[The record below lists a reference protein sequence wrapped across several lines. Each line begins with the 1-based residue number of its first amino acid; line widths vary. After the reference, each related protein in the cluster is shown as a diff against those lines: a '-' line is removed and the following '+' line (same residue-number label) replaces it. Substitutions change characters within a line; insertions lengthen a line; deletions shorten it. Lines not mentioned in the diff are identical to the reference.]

1 MAKGMKHYYKD
12 GSECTGKVHK
22 MPDGS
27 LHSGATH
34 TKSSKKLFHFDEL
47 SKAAQ
52 KKAKESTQPKT
63 KARSVTKKKRS

>member
-12 GSECTGKVHK
+12 GSECTSKVHK

-34 TKSSKKLFHFDEL
+34 TKSSKRLYHMDEL

-52 KKAKESTQPKT
+52 KKAKEGSKKPNKE
-63 KARSVTKKKRS
+63 KKK

>member
-1 MAKGMKHYYKD
+1 MKHYYKD
-12 GSECTGKVHK
+12 GTECTAKVHK

-34 TKSSKKLFHFDEL
+34 TKASKPLYHLKEL

-52 KKAKESTQPKT
+52 KKAREKNK
-63 KARSVTKKKRS
+63 

>member
-1 MAKGMKHYYKD
+1 MKHYYKD

-34 TKSSKKLFHFDEL
+34 TKSSKKLHHMDEL

-63 KARSVTKKKRS
+63 KTRRVIRKKRT